1 MELISWVWRCWQRQ
15 TYGINAG
22 NTEGWFLHIFDNAKG
37 CSQITDGR
45 PDGIPRPL
53 IFDEI
58 GTGVFFFYICHQH
71 STVLFGTNIGLDECQ
86 HLCFSFLA
94 LLWLMDVDGC

>member
-58 GTGVFFFYICHQH
+58 GTGVFFFFTFVINTQLCYLEPTSDLMNVSICAF
-71 STVLFGTNIGLDECQ
+71 LF
-86 HLCFSFLA
+86 
-94 LLWLMDVDGC
+94 